1 MNRPSLQSQQSG
13 PIIYQ
18 PARKIESEEDKIHRY
33 ERVIEKLRKMLEHER
48 RQLKGARVQYNKE
61 MGSKTELEHLLRE
74 AVEKVKRERKR

>member
-1 MNRPSLQSQQSG
+1 
-13 PIIYQ
+13 
-18 PARKIESEEDKIHRY
+18 
-33 ERVIEKLRKMLEHER
+33 MLEHER